1 MYDLRKDW
9 HDWTPVTQLLSFF
22 RLTIKSRFMVLFWN
36 IMSWFRYKE
45 EVFTPEVLYY
55 VKNYTEKTW
64 LLCFERY
71 CYFCYHATL
80 VDVKRKRTRKGEM
93 KLAMSSIC
101 NTQKYWIVAD
111 GKVFL
116 LCNNRFLSLFIQ
128 NDHRLSICKFSITNI
143 IQNPIDFNCIEHI
156 DHNDHRCL
164 D

>member
-1 MYDLRKDW
+1 
-9 HDWTPVTQLLSFF
+9 
-22 RLTIKSRFMVLFWN
+22 
-36 IMSWFRYKE
+36 MSKIA
-45 EVFTPEVLYY
+45 L
-55 VKNYTEKTW
+55 EKTW

-143 IQNPIDFNCIEHI
+143 IQNPINFNCIEHI
-156 DHNDHRCL
+156 DHNDRRIWIKTKNINDRKKRDTATNMSYHMDSIWL
-164 D
+164 P